1 MTNYTW
7 NGAAGSYLDPAQWAG
22 GVVPL
27 WDEGSTV
34 VIAGGT
40 ATLQD
45 VAPNNMTV
53 EIGGPS
59 FGGAAPRLVLDNA
72 ALGPGLDVR
81 VTSAVPVGANND
93 AGAVVVVQG
102 YDTNYG
108 TIEMIHDQATVGSSS
123 LGFTIQ
129 PHSQLNNEGTITE
142 DSTISAATG
151 SRGATML
158 FLGGG
163 YPTTAVLNNDGQI
176 NVLNDSTAAI
186 YTAMTGTGVITLART
201 TGAEAN
207 ALPNLIFT
215 EGQVAASQ
223 SVTLEAGQMT
233 LYQELAAPQ
242 LFGGVI
248 SDWNPAARVYL
259 PGQAATSLQF
269 TQTTAAQGDLV
280 VSSDNG
286 GRPYAYDLK
295 VAGQHTTDQFSFQP
309 QPGPYGSVAGTYV
322 SISA

>member
-1 MTNYTW
+1 MTDYTW
-7 NGAAGSYLDPAQWAG
+7 NGAAGDYLDPAQWTPND
-22 GVVPL
+22 VPL
-27 WDEGSTV
+27 Y
-34 VIAGGT
+34 GT
-40 ATLQD
+40 DD
-45 VAPNNMTV
+45 VAIIGSGTVTLSDAEPNNATV

-72 ALGPGLDVR
+72 ALGPDLDVR
-81 VTSAVPVGANND
+81 VTSAVPVGPNND
-93 AGAVVVVQG
+93 AGANITVQG

-108 TIEMIHDQATVGSSS
+108 TVELTHDQNTVGSAS
-123 LGFTIQ
+123 LGFLIQ
-129 PHSQLNNEGTITE
+129 PYSQLNNEGTITE

-151 SRGATML
+151 SRGADML
-158 FLGGG
+158 FLSGD
-163 YPTTAVLNNDGQI
+163 PRTTAVLNNDGRI
-176 NVLNDSTAAI
+176 NVLNDSTASI
-186 YTAMTGTGVITLART
+186 FTAVTGTGTITVART

-215 EGQVAASQ
+215 EGQVASSQ
-223 SVTLEAGQMT
+223 SVALEAGQMT

-295 VAGQHTTDQFSFQP
+295 VAGQHTTDQFSLQP

-322 SISA
+322 SINA